1 MPDCILKKMKKIF
14 EYFPHPVFKYKVENY
29 EEQNKELE
37 KYIYEL
43 NKKDSVGQKKSNING
58 WHSPFFDLT
67 DKQNKG
73 YKLLLKIQPYLLDV
87 FKSYGW
93 IYDPQKVR
101 CSGMWAIINKKG
113 NFNVEHIHPNS
124 NLSAAYY
131 VKAPENSGD
140 FKIGNP
146 HSISRDKFPERE
158 KPTELNRLVAKIKVQ
173 EGDLLIF
180 PSYLPHSVLPN
191 ETDEDRMVIS
201 FNIYISR

>member
-1 MPDCILKKMKKIF
+1 MRKIF
-14 EYFPHPVFKYKVENY
+14 EYFPHPVFQYKLENY
-29 EEQNKELE
+29 EKHNEELSN
-37 KYIYEL
+37 YIYEL
-43 NKKDSVGQKKSNING
+43 QKKDLKGQQKSNVNG

-67 DKQNKG
+67 NKDTLG
-73 YKLLLKIQPYLLDV
+73 FKFLLKIQPFLIDV
-87 FKSYGW
+87 FRSYGW
-93 IYDPQKVR
+93 KYNPQKVL

-113 NFNVEHIHPNS
+113 NFNTEHIHPNS

-131 VKAPENSGD
+131 VKAPKNCGD

-158 KPTELNRLVAKIKVQ
+158 KPTELNRLVAKIPVT

-191 ETDEDRMVIS
+191 ESDEDRIVVS
-201 FNIYISR
+201 FNIYINR

>member
-1 MPDCILKKMKKIF
+1 MRKIF
-14 EYFPHPVFKYKVENY
+14 EYFPHPVFQYKLENY
-29 EEQNKELE
+29 EKQNEELSN
-37 KYIYEL
+37 YIYEL
-43 NKKDSVGQKKSNING
+43 QKKDLKGQQKSNVNG

-67 DKQNKG
+67 NKDTVG
-73 YKLLLKIQPYLLDV
+73 FKFLLKIQPFMIDV
-87 FKSYGW
+87 FRSYGW
-93 IYDPQKVR
+93 KYNPQKVL

-113 NFNVEHIHPNS
+113 NFNTEHIHPNS

-131 VKAPENSGD
+131 VKAPKNCGD

-158 KPTELNRLVAKIKVQ
+158 KPTELNRLVAKIPVT

-191 ETDEDRMVIS
+191 ESDEDRIVVS
-201 FNIYISR
+201 FNIYINR